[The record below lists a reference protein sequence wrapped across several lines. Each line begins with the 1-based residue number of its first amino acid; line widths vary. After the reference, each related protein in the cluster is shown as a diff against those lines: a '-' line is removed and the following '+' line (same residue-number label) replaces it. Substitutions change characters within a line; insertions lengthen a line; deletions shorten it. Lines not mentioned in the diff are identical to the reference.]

1 MENETLISH
10 RVKREENLSY
20 KSLEM
25 EQEEIL
31 ERRSLMRKLLKG
43 TQFES
48 CSREELDNMRITRL
62 EKGILVES
70 AQGVE
75 FYLRSNEI
83 TKGEADF
90 RRIRSMM
97 PFEFLN
103 LTGKDF
109 DWSKYQA
116 DIRQEKDMV
125 SKYIM
130 RFRQFQE
137 KGMGLYIY
145 SGTKGSGKTM
155 LSCCILNE
163 LMRRYAGSVKF
174 INTLDY
180 LEVTKQGYRGEEK
193 EKDALYQASVLVIDD
208 IGVQMSREWIETE
221 FYRLINDRYV
231 NRRPT
236 IYTSNVPIER
246 LRMDDRVT
254 DRIESTTY
262 LIGLPEESI
271 RRKERQLAKQE
282 LLKEIENA
290 PG

>member
-20 KSLEM
+20 KALEM

-236 IYTSNVPIER
+236 IYTSNVPVER

>member
-20 KSLEM
+20 KALEM

-236 IYTSNVPIER
+236 IYTSNVPVER

-271 RRKERQLAKQE
+271 RRKERQQAKQE